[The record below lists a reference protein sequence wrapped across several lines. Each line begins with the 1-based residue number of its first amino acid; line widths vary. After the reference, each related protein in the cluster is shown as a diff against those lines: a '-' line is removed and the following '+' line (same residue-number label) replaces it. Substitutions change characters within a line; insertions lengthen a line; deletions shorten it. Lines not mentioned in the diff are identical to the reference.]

1 MHPSLAAASRPR
13 PTGVPH
19 AGAEGQDSGCGL
31 PTPTGVA
38 SALRSPS
45 SCCQPRG
52 CFPTPIRSYLLRT
65 GLHSRA
71 RTGSSRPTPGSWA
84 PHAGQVG
91 THLSH
96 PAMALPGGPGGRGGS
111 EASCSDRGGAEARTR
126 GGSRLLASIPAE
138 SWPAVTVLWPLSCQQ
153 TWVDG
158 DRLSSWG
165 LPSPTQHGRSQP
177 GKAFFL
183 RFSLFSST
191 ATPKKRNCSEMI

>member
-19 AGAEGQDSGCGL
+19 AGVEGQDSGCGL

-138 SWPAVTVLWPLSCQQ
+138 SWPAVTVLWPCPASRLGWMG
-153 TWVDG
+153 TGFPPG
-158 DRLSSWG
+158 DCPHPPSMAAASLGKHSFFVFLCFPP
-165 LPSPTQHGRSQP
+165 LPLQ
-177 GKAFFL
+177 
-183 RFSLFSST
+183 
-191 ATPKKRNCSEMI
+191 KREIAQR